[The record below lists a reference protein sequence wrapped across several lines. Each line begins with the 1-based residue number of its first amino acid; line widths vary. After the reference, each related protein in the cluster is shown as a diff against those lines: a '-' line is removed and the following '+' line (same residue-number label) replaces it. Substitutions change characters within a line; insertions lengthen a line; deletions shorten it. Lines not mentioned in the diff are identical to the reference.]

1 MRRQD
6 TELNL
11 TPRSIWMSDYHK
23 LLQKQEESFMS
34 WRLLSA
40 DMRSRNDRQS
50 LRLLRTVQ
58 DYRKLADS
66 MERQGRL
73 PSPIQIGHRSVVEK
87 KRKKGMVSRETSS
100 NPISY
105 GISLPEINTQ
115 GSLVREPTSKR
126 MTLIGLRE
134 SLKRHISIP
143 ETERKKR
150 IADRQQGT
158 IEKKQNRRE
167 LERMFLSI

>member
-6 TELNL
+6 TELSL
-11 TPRSIWMSDYHK
+11 TPRSLWMSDYNR
-23 LLQKQEESFMS
+23 LAQKQEESFSS

-40 DMRSRNDRQS
+40 DMRSKNDQRS

-73 PSPIQIGHRSVVEK
+73 LSPIRLEK
-87 KRKKGMVSRETSS
+87 KKVSEKRRKKGMVSREMSS
-100 NPISY
+100 NPINY

-115 GSLVREPTSKR
+115 NSMVHESTSKR